1 MSANSSTMEN
11 ATSNRLCYCRRRAT
25 IRKTRTAR
33 NNGRLFYACPL
44 PQCRLLCGR
53 ILAFSRCRRRP
64 PCHWSGR
71 AKRDGD
77 RTGDDVNFL
86 GTAGQD
92 GNDNG
97 ISQGCIGD
105 DGGANSITSELPQN
119 QQTHRKEGLVEI
131 ALIQYPYLEK
141 MAWILGLNASYYIKI
156 GVNMASNDSNVG
168 SRSDNFGSDVV
179 ASRSG
184 SGSVSFLIPN
194 ENAASL

>member
-1 MSANSSTMEN
+1 MGTP
-11 ATSNRLCYCRRRAT
+11 
-25 IRKTRTAR
+25 TRW
-33 NNGRLFYACPL
+33 
-44 PQCRLLCGR
+44 
-53 ILAFSRCRRRP
+53 RP
-64 PCHWSGR
+64 PFLVLQ
-71 AKRDGD
+71 RDGD

-141 MAWILGLNASYYIKI
+141 MVFSILIFHFHSLLFTFHSLFLCIYMFSRGVIRCHFLGLEYVESYQVSLNSAISYTCVYCYSYFVKFYNFLYYWFVQWRIFFIKL
-156 GVNMASNDSNVG
+156 
-168 SRSDNFGSDVV
+168 FKW
-179 ASRSG
+179 
-184 SGSVSFLIPN
+184 
-194 ENAASL
+194 